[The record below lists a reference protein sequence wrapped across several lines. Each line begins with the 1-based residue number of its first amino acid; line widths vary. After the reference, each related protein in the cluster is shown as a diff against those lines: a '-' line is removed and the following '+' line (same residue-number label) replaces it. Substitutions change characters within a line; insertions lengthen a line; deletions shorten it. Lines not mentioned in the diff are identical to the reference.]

1 MKQEERISVR
11 YACFVL
17 RYTALL
23 ILASAASATVAQAA
37 DSYEVRRGDT
47 LFEIARKTLHEG
59 VAPNQMLL
67 GIYRANP
74 HAFPGGNLDLLRPG
88 QTLRIPDRQ
97 EVAAI
102 DMKQAEAQGRTAAA
116 RRYWEGL
123 ARERRGDTEG
133 ALKAFLEA
141 GEAGHGLAQRRLGQI
156 YDSGNDAVERD
167 YEVALKWFQRARAQ
181 GVPIPKPA
189 VRAPS
194 AR

>member
-1 MKQEERISVR
+1 MLAPMRRPI
-11 YACFVL
+11 
-17 RYTALL
+17 ALL
-23 ILASAASATVAQAA
+23 FMWASFPLLAQAPGT
-37 DSYEVRRGDT
+37 YEVRRGDT

-59 VAPNQMLL
+59 VNANQMLQA
-67 GIYRANP
+67 IYRANP
-74 HAFPGGNLDLLRPG
+74 SAFPGGNFDLLQPG

-102 DMKQAEAQGRTAAA
+102 DPKQAADSTRSAAA

-133 ALKAFLEA
+133 AFKAFLDA

-156 YDSGNDAVERD
+156 YDAGNDAVKRD
-167 YEVALKWFQRARAQ
+167 YGTALQWYQKAREQ
-181 GVPIPKPA
+181 GIPIPKPA
-189 VRAPS
+189 VRSPN

>member
-1 MKQEERISVR
+1 ML
-11 YACFVL
+11 AGVL
-17 RYTALL
+17 RYTLL
-23 ILASAASATVAQAA
+23 AILAAAMSAAAAQPATT
-37 DSYEVRRGDT
+37 YEVRRGDT
-47 LFEIARKTLHEG
+47 LFEIARKTQHEG
-59 VAPNQMLL
+59 VNPNQMLA

-74 HAFPGGNLDLLRPG
+74 NAFPGGNLDLLRPG
-88 QTLRIPDRQ
+88 QTLRIPNRQ

-102 DMKQAEAQGRTAAA
+102 DPKQAEAQGRTAAA

-133 ALKAFLEA
+133 AFKAFLEA

-156 YDSGNDAVERD
+156 YDSGNDAVKRD

-181 GVPIPKPA
+181 GVSIPKPA

>member
-1 MKQEERISVR
+1 ML
-11 YACFVL
+11 AGVL
-17 RYTALL
+17 RYTLIS
-23 ILASAASATVAQAA
+23 ILAAASAVQAA
-37 DSYEVRRGDT
+37 DTYQVRRGDT
-47 LFEIARKTLHEG
+47 LFEIARKTQHPG
-59 VAPNQMLL
+59 VDPNQMLL

-74 HAFPGGNLDLLRPG
+74 SAFPGGNLDLLRPG

-116 RRYWEGL
+116 KRYWEGL

-133 ALKAFLEA
+133 AFKAYLEA

-156 YDSGNDAVERD
+156 YDSGNDVVKRD

-181 GVPIPKPA
+181 GVSIPKPA

>member
-1 MKQEERISVR
+1 M
-11 YACFVL
+11 
-17 RYTALL
+17 ALS
-23 ILASAASATVAQAA
+23 ILAAAVLAASARAA
-37 DSYEVRRGDT
+37 ESYEVRRGDT

-59 VAPNQMLL
+59 VNPNQMLL

-74 HAFPGGNLDLLRPG
+74 GAFPGGNLDLLRPG
-88 QTLRIPDRQ
+88 QILRIPDRQ

-102 DMKQAEAQGRTAAA
+102 DIKQAEAQGRTAAA

-123 ARERRGDTEG
+123 ARERRGDTQG
-133 ALKAFLEA
+133 AFKAYLEA

-156 YDSGNDAVERD
+156 YDSGNDVVKRD

-181 GVPIPKPA
+181 GVRIPKPA